1 MKLLQ
6 LSLAFTA
13 ILILIWLAP
22 VLISA
27 ICFIFLQ
34 ALLHPIITI
43 SICIVALWISLNTKT
58 KY

>member
-13 ILILIWLAP
+13 ILILVWLAP
-22 VLISA
+22 VLITA
-27 ICFIFLQ
+27 ICWLFLQ
-34 ALLHPIITI
+34 ALLHPIISI
-43 SICIVALWISLNTKT
+43 SICVVALWISLNAKT